1 MYGCT
6 YRLYTYIYTSLVTS
20 PICLR
25 QYTLQPTGWPL
36 ICHPNDEQ
44 KSFLS
49 KGEIFIQIY
58 RLANCVSSSSGRLF
72 GFSSI
77 RTPSRQGKK
86 KDLLSRNTPPPP
98 PPFFFFFLR
107 PLVSDRKKNSF
118 FYFLYWMQFLSLVR
132 DLFSFIEKLL
142 HLRVRYFFFLFQ
154 LITHRNWR
162 ASWRLQV
169 EIRKKKKK
177 TKAPHLYIASQGYNE
192 FISPLFS
199 NNIYFGRVGIVH
211 GSSLSESSLF
221 NSSLLVR
228 AVRFS
233 RFFRHDDFVRL
244 GVISPYTSFKQNKK
258 MRERKV
264 TEMSA
269 KYLLLYEE
277 GSLSLNSAIADE
289 VGRFNEH
296 ALFRPSAIQ
305 LWRLPELVRTSFLHT
320 AAVNSFIC
328 RPWRQQKTGARIKQR
343 SSLLILQPKVLS
355 LSLECFISPASSP
368 FTAMSWPPRVIET
381 DGPYYIGRNQP
392 GSSIWRMQSITSCTN
407 FDGN

>member
-44 KSFLS
+44 KSFRS

-86 KDLLSRNTPPPP
+86 KGPLITKHTTTTTLLL
-98 PPFFFFFLR
+98 FLR

-169 EIRKKKKK
+169 EIRKKK
-177 TKAPHLYIASQGYNE
+177 
-192 FISPLFS
+192 
-199 NNIYFGRVGIVH
+199 
-211 GSSLSESSLF
+211 
-221 NSSLLVR
+221 
-228 AVRFS
+228 
-233 RFFRHDDFVRL
+233 
-244 GVISPYTSFKQNKK
+244 
-258 MRERKV
+258 
-264 TEMSA
+264 
-269 KYLLLYEE
+269 
-277 GSLSLNSAIADE
+277 
-289 VGRFNEH
+289 
-296 ALFRPSAIQ
+296 
-305 LWRLPELVRTSFLHT
+305 
-320 AAVNSFIC
+320 
-328 RPWRQQKTGARIKQR
+328 QK
-343 SSLLILQPKVLS
+343 
-355 LSLECFISPASSP
+355 
-368 FTAMSWPPRVIET
+368 
-381 DGPYYIGRNQP
+381 N
-392 GSSIWRMQSITSCTN
+392 
-407 FDGN
+407 

>member
-142 HLRVRYFFFLFQ
+142 HLRVRYFFL
-154 LITHRNWR
+154 LISTHH
-162 ASWRLQV
+162 ASKLTRLLTSASGN
-169 EIRKKKKK
+169 KKKKK
-177 TKAPHLYIASQGYNE
+177 KN
-192 FISPLFS
+192 
-199 NNIYFGRVGIVH
+199 
-211 GSSLSESSLF
+211 
-221 NSSLLVR
+221 
-228 AVRFS
+228 
-233 RFFRHDDFVRL
+233 
-244 GVISPYTSFKQNKK
+244 
-258 MRERKV
+258 
-264 TEMSA
+264 
-269 KYLLLYEE
+269 
-277 GSLSLNSAIADE
+277 
-289 VGRFNEH
+289 
-296 ALFRPSAIQ
+296 
-305 LWRLPELVRTSFLHT
+305 
-320 AAVNSFIC
+320 
-328 RPWRQQKTGARIKQR
+328 
-343 SSLLILQPKVLS
+343 
-355 LSLECFISPASSP
+355 
-368 FTAMSWPPRVIET
+368 
-381 DGPYYIGRNQP
+381 
-392 GSSIWRMQSITSCTN
+392 
-407 FDGN
+407 

>member
-86 KDLLSRNTPPPP
+86 RTSYHETHHHHHPSSSFFTTPRFGP
-98 PPFFFFFLR
+98 
-107 PLVSDRKKNSF
+107 KKNSF

-169 EIRKKKKK
+169 EIRKK
-177 TKAPHLYIASQGYNE
+177 N
-192 FISPLFS
+192 
-199 NNIYFGRVGIVH
+199 
-211 GSSLSESSLF
+211 
-221 NSSLLVR
+221 
-228 AVRFS
+228 
-233 RFFRHDDFVRL
+233 
-244 GVISPYTSFKQNKK
+244 
-258 MRERKV
+258 
-264 TEMSA
+264 
-269 KYLLLYEE
+269 
-277 GSLSLNSAIADE
+277 
-289 VGRFNEH
+289 
-296 ALFRPSAIQ
+296 
-305 LWRLPELVRTSFLHT
+305 
-320 AAVNSFIC
+320 
-328 RPWRQQKTGARIKQR
+328 
-343 SSLLILQPKVLS
+343 
-355 LSLECFISPASSP
+355 
-368 FTAMSWPPRVIET
+368 
-381 DGPYYIGRNQP
+381 
-392 GSSIWRMQSITSCTN
+392 
-407 FDGN
+407 

>member
-1 MYGCT
+1 
-6 YRLYTYIYTSLVTS
+6 
-20 PICLR
+20 
-25 QYTLQPTGWPL
+25 
-36 ICHPNDEQ
+36 
-44 KSFLS
+44 
-49 KGEIFIQIY
+49 
-58 RLANCVSSSSGRLF
+58 
-72 GFSSI
+72 
-77 RTPSRQGKK
+77 
-86 KDLLSRNTPPPP
+86 
-98 PPFFFFFLR
+98 
-107 PLVSDRKKNSF
+107 
-118 FYFLYWMQFLSLVR
+118 MQFLSLVR

-258 MRERKV
+258 WEREK
-264 TEMSA
+264 
-269 KYLLLYEE
+269 LLKC
-277 GSLSLNSAIADE
+277 
-289 VGRFNEH
+289 
-296 ALFRPSAIQ
+296 RPS
-305 LWRLPELVRTSFLHT
+305 
-320 AAVNSFIC
+320 IC
-328 RPWRQQKTGARIKQR
+328 CFTK
-343 SSLLILQPKVLS
+343 KVLS
-355 LSLECFISPASSP
+355 L
-368 FTAMSWPPRVIET
+368 
-381 DGPYYIGRNQP
+381 
-392 GSSIWRMQSITSCTN
+392 
-407 FDGN
+407 

>member
-1 MYGCT
+1 
-6 YRLYTYIYTSLVTS
+6 
-20 PICLR
+20 
-25 QYTLQPTGWPL
+25 
-36 ICHPNDEQ
+36 
-44 KSFLS
+44 
-49 KGEIFIQIY
+49 
-58 RLANCVSSSSGRLF
+58 
-72 GFSSI
+72 
-77 RTPSRQGKK
+77 
-86 KDLLSRNTPPPP
+86 
-98 PPFFFFFLR
+98 
-107 PLVSDRKKNSF
+107 
-118 FYFLYWMQFLSLVR
+118 MQFLSLVR

-355 LSLECFISPASSP
+355 LECFISPACSP

-392 GSSIWRMQSITSCTN
+392 GSPIWRMQSITSCTN